1 MSPRPTTPRSA
12 TDPHEGQEIA
22 TAGAP
27 PQVADAAVVVLHGR
41 GSKARHALTLVDEFL
56 HRGVMYL
63 APQAAGSSWYPAPA
77 AGPIDRNEPWLSS
90 ALGRVSAALD
100 IAADAG
106 IPPERVVCFGFSQG
120 ACLAAEFAVRNPRRY
135 GGLVALSGSLLGP
148 DIGSRIRGGDGDRD
162 DDRDS
167 DHDRDGYVGDADLD
181 GTPVFFGSG
190 RDDPRVDPDRVEASA
205 RAFSALGADATSRLY
220 EGLGHAINDDEIR
233 VIDSFIERLD

>member
-1 MSPRPTTPRSA
+1 MSPRPTAPRSA

-27 PQVADAAVVVLHGR
+27 PQVADAAVVMLHGR
-41 GSKARHALTLVDEFL
+41 GSKARHVLTLVDEFL

-77 AGPIDRNEPWLSS
+77 TSPTERNEPWLSS

-106 IPPERVVCFGFSQG
+106 IPPERVVFFGFSQG

-148 DIGSRIRGGDGDRD
+148 DLASRTGGYGGSDNDV
-162 DDRDS
+162 
-167 DHDRDGYVGDADLD
+167 DHDGHVGDADFD

-190 RDDPRVDPDRVEASA
+190 RDDTRVEADRVEASA
-205 RAFSALGADATSRLY
+205 RVFSTLGADATSRLY

-233 VIDSFIERLD
+233 VIDSFIERLS

>member
-1 MSPRPTTPRSA
+1 MSPRPTAPRSA

-27 PQVADAAVVVLHGR
+27 PQVADAAVVMLHGR
-41 GSKARHALTLVDEFL
+41 GSKARHVLTLVDEFL

-77 AGPIDRNEPWLSS
+77 TSPTERNEPWLSS

-106 IPPERVVCFGFSQG
+106 IPPERVVFFGFSQG

-135 GGLVALSGSLLGP
+135 GGLVALSGGLLGP
-148 DIGSRIRGGDGDRD
+148 DLASRTDGDGGNDGDGD
-162 DDRDS
+162 
-167 DHDRDGYVGDADLD
+167 DGDNNGHVADTCLD

-190 RDDPRVDPDRVEASA
+190 RDDTRVEADRVEASA
-205 RAFSALGADATSRLY
+205 RVFSTLGADATSRLY

-233 VIDSFIERLD
+233 VIDSFIERLS

>member
-1 MSPRPTTPRSA
+1 MSPRPTAPASA

-27 PQVADAAVVVLHGR
+27 PQVADSAVVMLHGR
-41 GSKARHALTLVDEFL
+41 GSNARHALTLVDEFL

-77 AGPIDRNEPWLSS
+77 TSPIERNEPWLTS

-100 IAADAG
+100 IAEDAG

-120 ACLAAEFAVRNPRRY
+120 ACLATEFALRNPRRY

-148 DIGSRIRGGDGDRD
+148 DIGGRTDGRGGNDGDDSDGDRD
-162 DDRDS
+162 GHTS
-167 DHDRDGYVGDADLD
+167 DNNLD

-190 RDDPRVDPDRVEASA
+190 RDDPRIDADRVEASA
-205 RAFSALGADATSRLY
+205 RLFAERGADATSRLY
-220 EGLGHAINDDEIR
+220 EELGHAINDDEVR
-233 VIDSFIERLD
+233 VINSFIERFD

>member
-1 MSPRPTTPRSA
+1 MSPRPTAPASA

-27 PQVADAAVVVLHGR
+27 PQVADAAVVMLHGR
-41 GSKARHALTLVDEFL
+41 GSKARHVLTLVDEFL
-56 HRGVMYL
+56 HRGAMYL

-77 AGPIDRNEPWLSS
+77 ASPIERNEPWLTS

-106 IPPERVVCFGFSQG
+106 VPPERVVFFGFSQG
-120 ACLAAEFAVRNPRRY
+120 ACLAAEFALRNPRRY
-135 GGLVALSGSLLGP
+135 GGLVSLSGSLLGP
-148 DIGSRIRGGDGDRD
+148 DLGTRTDGRVGNDGD
-162 DDRDS
+162 DS
-167 DHDRDGYVGDADLD
+167 DGDHDGHVSDGDLD
-181 GTPVFFGSG
+181 GTPVFFGGG
-190 RDDPRVDPDRVEASA
+190 RDDPRVDADRVEASA

>member
-1 MSPRPTTPRSA
+1 MSPRPTAPRSA

-77 AGPIDRNEPWLSS
+77 AGPIERNEPWLSS

-106 IPPERVVCFGFSQG
+106 VPPERVVFFGFSQG

-148 DIGSRIRGGDGDRD
+148 DLGSRTGDG
-162 DDRDS
+162 
-167 DHDRDGYVGDADLD
+167 GLG

-190 RDDPRVDPDRVEASA
+190 RDDPRVDADRVEASA
-205 RAFSALGADATSRLY
+205 RIFAGRGADATSRLY
-220 EGLGHAINDDEIR
+220 EGLGHAINDDEVR
-233 VIDSFIERLD
+233 VTNSFIERLD

>member
-1 MSPRPTTPRSA
+1 MAPRPTTPRST

-27 PQVADAAVVVLHGR
+27 PQVADAAVIMLHGR
-41 GSKARHALTLVDEFL
+41 GSKARHVLTLVDEFL

-77 AGPIDRNEPWLSS
+77 ASPIERNEPWLTS

-100 IAADAG
+100 IATDAG
-106 IPPERVVCFGFSQG
+106 VPPERVVFFGFSQG
-120 ACLAAEFAVRNPRRY
+120 ACLAAEFALRNPRRY
-135 GGLVALSGSLLGP
+135 GGLVVLSGSLLGP
-148 DIGSRIRGGDGDRD
+148 DLGSRPAGDDGNG
-162 DDRDS
+162 
-167 DHDRDGYVGDADLD
+167 DHDGHGSDADFE

-190 RDDPRVDPDRVEASA
+190 RDDPRVEADRVEASA
-205 RAFSALGADATSRLY
+205 RIFAELGADAASRLY

>member
-1 MSPRPTTPRSA
+1 MSRRPTAPRSA

-27 PQVADAAVVVLHGR
+27 PQVADAAVVLLHGR
-41 GSKARHALTLVDEFL
+41 GSKARHVLTLVDEFL

-77 AGPIDRNEPWLSS
+77 ISPIERNEPWLTS

-106 IPPERVVCFGFSQG
+106 IPPERVVFFGFSQG

-148 DIGSRIRGGDGDRD
+148 DLGNRTHDGYDDGDQNGHSSD
-162 DDRDS
+162 D
-167 DHDRDGYVGDADLD
+167 DLD
-181 GTPVFFGSG
+181 GTPAFFGSG
-190 RDDPRVDPDRVEASA
+190 RDDPRVDPERVEASA
-205 RAFSALGADATSRLY
+205 RVLAALGADATSRLY

-233 VIDSFIERLD
+233 VIDSFIERLG

>member
-1 MSPRPTTPRSA
+1 MAPRPTTPRSA

-27 PQVADAAVVVLHGR
+27 PQVADAAVIMLHGR

-63 APQAAGSSWYPAPA
+63 APQAAGSSWYPTPA
-77 AGPIDRNEPWLSS
+77 ASPIDRNEPWLSS

-106 IPPERVVCFGFSQG
+106 IPPERVVFFGFSQG
-120 ACLAAEFAVRNPRRY
+120 AGLAAEFAVRNPRRY

-148 DIGSRIRGGDGDRD
+148 DLGSRIRGDEDREGDRD
-162 DDRDS
+162 G
-167 DHDRDGYVGDADLD
+167 HVGDADLD

-190 RDDPRVDPDRVEASA
+190 RDDPRVEADRVEASA
-205 RAFSALGADATSRLY
+205 RVFAELGADATSRLY
-220 EGLGHAINDDEIR
+220 EGLDHAINDDEIR

>member
-1 MSPRPTTPRSA
+1 MAPRPTTPRSA

-27 PQVADAAVVVLHGR
+27 PQVADAAVIMLHGR
-41 GSKARHALTLVDEFL
+41 GSKARHVLTLVDEFL

-77 AGPIDRNEPWLSS
+77 ASPIERNEPWLTS

-100 IAADAG
+100 IATDTG
-106 IPPERVVCFGFSQG
+106 VPPERVVFFGFSQG
-120 ACLAAEFAVRNPRRY
+120 ACLAAEFALRNPRRY

-148 DIGSRIRGGDGDRD
+148 DLGSRPAGDDGNG
-162 DDRDS
+162 
-167 DHDRDGYVGDADLD
+167 DHDNHGSDADLG

-190 RDDPRVDPDRVEASA
+190 RDDPRVETDRVEASA
-205 RAFSALGADATSRLY
+205 RVFAELGADATSRLY

>member
-1 MSPRPTTPRSA
+1 MARRPTAPRSA

-22 TAGAP
+22 TGGAP
-27 PQVADAAVVVLHGR
+27 PQVADAAVVMLHGR
-41 GSKARHALTLVDEFL
+41 GSKARHVLTLVDEFL

-77 AGPIDRNEPWLSS
+77 TSSIERNEPWLSS
-90 ALGRVSAALD
+90 ALSRVSAALD
-100 IAADAG
+100 IAGDAG
-106 IPPERVVCFGFSQG
+106 IPPGRVVLFGFSQG

-148 DIGSRIRGGDGDRD
+148 DLGSRTHDGDHDGHVSD
-162 DDRDS
+162 DN
-167 DHDRDGYVGDADLD
+167 LD

-190 RDDPRVDPDRVEASA
+190 RDDSRVDLERVEASA
-205 RAFSALGADATSRLY
+205 RVFAALGADATSRLY

-233 VIDSFIERLD
+233 VINSFIERLG